1 MNRIIKTN
9 HGTLDLNK
17 KTMIMGILNVTP
29 DSFSDGGRYNDL
41 DRAVEQA
48 IKMVKDGADIIDIG
62 GESTRPGHTSVS
74 EEEEIRRVVPVIEAV
89 RAAISIP
96 ISIDTFKAETA
107 KKAIEAGADMINDV
121 WGAKYD
127 RKMASVAAE
136 KGVPLILMHNRTE
149 MNYSI
154 FLEDVKIDLKES
166 ITIAQQSGVLPEQ
179 IILDPGIGFAKTL
192 EQNLEVMRALD
203 QIVELGFPVLLG
215 TSRKSMI
222 AKVTNL
228 PVDQR
233 DEATG
238 ATTCYGITKGV
249 DFVRVHN
256 VEMNARMAQM
266 TDAMIQKGEK
276 TNG

>member
-1 MNRIIKTN
+1 MIKTN
-9 HGTLDLNK
+9 HGTLNLNK

-29 DSFSDGGRYNDL
+29 DSFSDGGKYTDL
-41 DRAVEQA
+41 DRAVDQA

-62 GESTRPGHTSVS
+62 GESTRPGHTPVS
-74 EEEEIRRVVPVIEAV
+74 EEEEIRRVVPVIEAIREAV
-89 RAAISIP
+89 SIP

-107 KKAIEAGADMINDV
+107 SKAIEAGADMINDV

-127 RKMASVAAE
+127 RKMASVAVE
-136 KGVPLILMHNRTE
+136 KGVPLILMHNRKE
-149 MNYSI
+149 LNYNN
-154 FLEDVKIDLKES
+154 FLEDVKTDLKES

-179 IILDPGIGFAKTL
+179 IILDPGVGFAKTL
-192 EQNLEVMRALD
+192 EQNLEVMRTLD
-203 QIVELGFPVLLG
+203 QFVDLGFPILLG

-266 TDAMIQKGEK
+266 MDAMIQKGEN